1 MAAERTIQV
10 QAATLPAGWVW
21 THYEDGSGSLDSPD
35 GRHMFSYDLMTSEY
49 TDPVTGKWCF
59 WKDYPEHMNLQP
71 FKVFAEEYV
80 RRQMLPQ
87 DT

>member
-1 MAAERTIQV
+1 MIWLLNAQYECRLQRCR
-10 QAATLPAGWVW
+10 
-21 THYEDGSGSLDSPD
+21 HEDGSGGLDSPD

-71 FKVFAEEYV
+71 FKAFAEEYV
-80 RRQMLPQ
+80 RRKMLPQ